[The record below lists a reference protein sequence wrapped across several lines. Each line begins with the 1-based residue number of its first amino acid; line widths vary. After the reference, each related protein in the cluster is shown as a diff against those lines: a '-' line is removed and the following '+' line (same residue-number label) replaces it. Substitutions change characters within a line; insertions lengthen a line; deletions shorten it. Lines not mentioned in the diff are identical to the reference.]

1 MPIIDG
7 KLVVRFIAQISPLQS
22 AIQIA
27 GDDGIRIKLDI
38 YDNDISIDEL
48 RALKMKELEVFVREI
63 ESSSKKQKPKSD
75 DNYVPQVGL
84 SKGDELK

>member
-27 GDDGIRIKLDI
+27 GDDGIRLKLDI
-38 YDNDISIDEL
+38 FDSELSIDEL

-63 ESSSKKQKPKSD
+63 ESPPKKKKQIDND
-75 DNYVPQVGL
+75 DYVPQVGL
-84 SKGDELK
+84 SKGDE